1 MWGVIFFRLSAWLTL
16 YYCHRKLRPMAKLTP
31 ISGFPEWLPQE
42 KILEDNVVSIIRSIY
57 ESHGYTPIETRSVE
71 PMSVLASKG
80 DVSKEIYAIERAT
93 ADKAGDASEGKE
105 DRLALHFDLTIPF
118 ARYVAQNLNELVFPF
133 KRYQLQRS
141 WRGERPQEGR
151 FREFYQFDVDV
162 VSLED
167 LPLCHDAEM
176 ISIIYKAFTKLGL
189 GDFQIKINNRKLL
202 LGIYEHFG
210 LNETERQDTVIAIDK
225 IDKIGPGGVKKA
237 LLTLGL
243 KDSIADE
250 IIKCAG
256 VKVPVS
262 EFAGAVR
269 SLGPTNELYNSGV
282 REITEVLNFLVPG
295 AENRVLVDLSL
306 ARGLDYYTGTIIETV
321 LTDHRSFGS
330 VAGGGR
336 YENLTSRFGNK
347 NIPGVGISIGITRLM
362 SLILAK
368 GLLQTKERCPT
379 RVLISLLNNESMTQ
393 SIRLAEVLRSGGV
406 NTEVFHKPS
415 KLGKQIE
422 YADKKGIPFVA
433 FANENNSLEIKDL
446 TTKEQKPVTIEELL
460 KLAKK

>member
-1 MWGVIFFRLSAWLTL
+1 
-16 YYCHRKLRPMAKLTP
+16 MAKITP

-42 KILEDNVVSIIRSIY
+42 KILEDNVVSIVRGIY

-80 DVSKEIYAIERAT
+80 DVNKEIYAIERAS
-93 ADKAGDASEGKE
+93 AEKSESKE

-118 ARYVAQNLNELVFPF
+118 ARYVAQNFNELDFPF

-162 VSLED
+162 VSIDD
-167 LPLCHDAEM
+167 LPICHDAEM
-176 ISIIYKAFTKLGL
+176 VSIIYKAFTKLGL

-210 LNETERQDTVIAIDK
+210 LSEAQRQDAVIAVDK
-225 IDKIGPGGVKKA
+225 IDKIGPEGVTKE
-237 LLTLGL
+237 LLAIGL
-243 KDSIADE
+243 NESVAKE
-250 IIKCAG
+250 IIRCAG
-256 VKVPVS
+256 IKVSTS
-262 EFAGAVR
+262 EFASIVNT
-269 SLGPTNELYNSGV
+269 LGPTNELYKAGV
-282 REITEVLNFLVPG
+282 SEISEVLNLLVPG
-295 AENRVLVDLSL
+295 AADRVIVDLSL

-347 NIPGVGISIGITRLM
+347 NIPGVGISIGVTRLM

-368 GLLQTKERCPT
+368 GLLKTKERSPT
-379 RVLISLLNNESMTQ
+379 RVLVSLPNAETMPKA
-393 SIRLAEVLRSGGV
+393 IKLAETLRSRGIS
-406 NTEVFHKPS
+406 TEVFHKPS
-415 KLGKQIE
+415 KFGKQIE
-422 YADKKGIPFVA
+422 YADKKGIPFIA
-433 FANENNSLEIKDL
+433 FTGENEALEVKDL
-446 TTKEQKPVTIEELL
+446 TTKEQRPISVEDLV